1 MDIPEENLS
10 KQMMARFR
18 REQGPKPSMSHITN
32 ILRIASNVRQAA
44 DIARPVP
51 KEVLNQADQAVK
63 HVQSALSMHENNA
76 KLSEVLQHLK
86 PGVDAITGV
95 GHAIFKLGKEVH
107 TKLENASEDF
117 PGVYSDVMDT
127 ALGVP
132 HEHLDSFVHE
142 ANKGN

>member
-1 MDIPEENLS
+1 
-10 KQMMARFR
+10 MMARFN
-18 REQGPKPSMSHITN
+18 REQGDKLSIKHLNDIVSISNN
-32 ILRIASNVRQAA
+32 IKQAA
-44 DIARPVP
+44 QLARPVP
-51 KEVLNQADQAVK
+51 KEVLQQADLGVDK
-63 HVQSALSMHENNA
+63 VRSALNLHQKGGN
-76 KLSEVLQHLK
+76 LSEVLQHLK
-86 PGVDAITGV
+86 PGVDAITSV